1 MRTYSASLSQLLSG
15 NQTCRVCGR
24 RRHFAA
30 VCRSRTTQQSPLT
43 FKYEWGRRPRA
54 ADTRGGLN
62 NRTAIISQSI
72 VNSNFIVVKIGNKY
86 VRALLDTGSSSTVV
100 SGRFTRQHHLRQ
112 ISLGTSKPS
121 LISANCT
128 PLDVISRVE
137 FSINIS
143 GLTVPISAVVIRQ
156 ASHDFILGTDFLQ
169 NNQVIVDYNR
179 GLVSVAEDTVRTP
192 CSKRLDFAT
201 CIESSLLG

>member
-1 MRTYSASLSQLLSG
+1 MI
-15 NQTCRVCGR
+15 
-24 RRHFAA
+24 HIW
-30 VCRSRTTQQSPLT
+30 T
-43 FKYEWGRRPRA
+43 FNYEWGRRPRV
-54 ADTRGGLN
+54 ADTRGGLS

-100 SGRFTRQHHLRQ
+100 SERFTRQHHLRQ

-143 GLTVPISAVVIRQ
+143 GLIVPISAVVIRQ

-179 GLVSVAEDTVRTP
+179 GLMSIAENTIRTP
-192 CSKRLDFAT
+192 LQSLSKRQDFAT
-201 CIESSLLG
+201 CIESTYIPAHTEAIVAVSCP